1 MGGFQGFRNPP
12 KRNQLLHAV
21 IEKEAADT
29 KKTTLLSLHD
39 GSKGMKHTRYFLTRY
54 LLSSTSPMDDCSKTS
69 TATLHGTGIVKVEI
83 KRVRF

>member
-1 MGGFQGFRNPP
+1 MGGFQEFRNPP

-21 IEKEAADT
+21 IEKEATDT

-54 LLSSTSPMDDCSKTS
+54 LLSSTDCSKTS
-69 TATLHGTGIVKVEI
+69 TATLHGTGIVRVEI